1 MKLFVEIPADLSL
14 EVERRYFEYMV
25 AQNVVAYLMQK
36 RNIDKDIL
44 QSYIDTVECRGV
56 ELELMKRTIS
66 KEYCPDTLCD
76 EYLYSFDFDN
86 HTLVFEEM

>member
-36 RNIDKDIL
+36 RNVDKDIL
-44 QSYIDTVECRGV
+44 QSYIDTVEYRGV
-56 ELELMKRTIS
+56 ELELMKHTIS
-66 KEYCPDTLCD
+66 KEYCPNTLGD
-76 EYLYSFDFDN
+76 EYSYSFDFDN
-86 HTLVFEEM
+86 HTLVFEEL